1 MIKYLK
7 YLKKEDILEK
17 IRLFI
22 KDKLDNEPEFF
33 LNTIII
39 IDNDFWVNIA
49 FYDIKNKKYIDTPSN
64 LEKLELASSLP
75 SIKDS
80 IKFLNEFDCFVS
92 TIRDPYFKT
101 AFIYKPLLK
110 KIALNS
116 FEGIK
121 LFNASNQIIS
131 IFFNNLIYFNINVK
145 RIKEILLDNELEVF
159 TEKMNFL
166 KAKQMKSDFEVAEKN
181 FEVAKKSL
189 QSAKNKYER
198 SLKKLSAE
206 KRLLLELDEE
216 L

>member
-1 MIKYLK
+1 MNK

-39 IDNDFWVNIA
+39 IDNDFVINTV
-49 FYDIKNKKYIDTPSN
+49 FYDIKNKKYIDTPLDDINTN
-64 LEKLELASSLP
+64 LARSLP

-110 KIALNS
+110 KIVLNS

-131 IFFNNLIYFNINVK
+131 IFFNSFIYFNINVK
-145 RIKEILLDNELEVF
+145 KIKEILLDNELEVF

-166 KAKQMKSDFEVAEKN
+166 KAKRMKSDFEDAEKN
-181 FEVAKKSL
+181 FEIAKKSL
-189 QSAKNKYER
+189 KSAKNKYEK

-206 KRLLLELDEE
+206 KRLLFELDEE

>member
-1 MIKYLK
+1 MNK

-39 IDNDFWVNIA
+39 IDNDFVINTV
-49 FYDIKNKKYIDTPSN
+49 FYDIKNKKYIDTPLDDINTN
-64 LEKLELASSLP
+64 LARSLP
-75 SIKDS
+75 SIRDS
-80 IKFLNEFDCFVS
+80 IKLLNEFDCFVS
-92 TIRDPYFKT
+92 TIRDPYFTT

-110 KIALNS
+110 KIVLNS
-116 FEGIK
+116 FEDIK

-131 IFFNNLIYFNINVK
+131 IFFNNYFNINIK

-166 KAKQMKSDFEVAEKN
+166 KAKRMKSDFEVAEKN

-189 QSAKNKYER
+189 KSAKNKYER

-216 L
+216 